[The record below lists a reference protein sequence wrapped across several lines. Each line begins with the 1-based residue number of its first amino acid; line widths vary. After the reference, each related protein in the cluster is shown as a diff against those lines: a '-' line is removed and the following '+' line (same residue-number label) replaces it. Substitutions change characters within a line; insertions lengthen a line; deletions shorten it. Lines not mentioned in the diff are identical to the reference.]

1 MGLGFLFAGTE
12 PRHLAGCRAST
23 NALAGLHHCR
33 SRANER
39 ICLALLESLQT
50 HTATASWPLITA
62 RFSLPPPGIAC
73 KARNWCI
80 EEGCVSHRC
89 TFEPEVNVFSGK
101 PAPAL
106 VYRSPTEPSRDVYA
120 SGSEA
125 ALRPIINLVISRLLP
140 YAEQELHTK
149 TNNSHAQSAHL

>member
-1 MGLGFLFAGTE
+1 MGLGFLFAAPD
-12 PRHLAGCRAST
+12 PRQLARCGAST
-23 NALAGLHHCR
+23 NALAELHHCR

-39 ICLALLESLQT
+39 ICLALLRKSPNTHCHGFLAAHHCTLSLLT
-50 HTATASWPLITA
+50 
-62 RFSLPPPGIAC
+62 PGIAC

-80 EEGCVSHRC
+80 EEGCVSDRC
-89 TFEPEVNVFSGK
+89 ASEPEANVFSGK
-101 PAPAL
+101 PAPSL